1 MRDGAAIARVA
12 AGLGGLD
19 VLVNN
24 AGANTVQPSE
34 WDPDVFEES
43 LRLNLGS
50 AFRMATA
57 VKPLLAKS
65 ALEGGASI
73 VNLASMSSF
82 FAVPIVPGYGAAKA
96 GVVQM
101 TKNLAVAWAKHRIRV
116 NAVAPGLILSNMTR
130 VMKGIDA
137 LEKPQL
143 ERTPLGRW
151 GTPEDVAPAVLFLAS
166 AAAGFVTGHTLCV
179 DGGYAVALSLRRVF
193 SVRGG
198 AHERGGDERGDGE
211 RVERVPAAARVG
223 QEREREDEPHVPDA
237 GAVEQRPARAAER
250 LEGGVGGGGGH
261 RGDEDE
267 AEPAA
272 GERDRVRLV
281 RGREAR

>member
-1 MRDGAAIARVA
+1 MNALRFDFAGARVLVTGGSNGIGLGIAQAFAAAGARVAITGRRAASVDYDHDLSGFTYHALDVRDGAAIARVA
-12 AGLGGLD
+12 GAQGGLD

-34 WDPDVFEES
+34 WDPDVFEAS

-57 VKPLLAKS
+57 AKPLLQQS
-65 ALEGGASI
+65 TLEGGASI

-96 GVVQM
+96 GVVQL

-130 VMKGIDA
+130 VMKGIEA

-179 DGGYAVALSLRRVF
+179 DGGYAVA
-193 SVRGG
+193 
-198 AHERGGDERGDGE
+198 
-211 RVERVPAAARVG
+211 
-223 QEREREDEPHVPDA
+223 
-237 GAVEQRPARAAER
+237 
-250 LEGGVGGGGGH
+250 
-261 RGDEDE
+261 
-267 AEPAA
+267 
-272 GERDRVRLV
+272 
-281 RGREAR
+281 